1 VITSMPN
8 IPGLD
13 ELRSIKGTHPRSV
26 PPHMNQPY
34 IDMFMLNKE
43 KERLEKEGA
52 RLNIKIESVVGRL
65 REIEKEIERL
75 RREDKKVQ
83 KKKKFNWDEIW
94 MKIKGETDPEESDN
108 RKIET
113 GWKIKT
119 LNRKR

>member
-1 VITSMPN
+1 MPN

-13 ELRSIKGTHPRSV
+13 ELRSIKATHSRSV

-52 RLNIKIESVVGRL
+52 RLNIRIESVVGRL

-75 RREDKKVQ
+75 RREDKTVQ

-94 MKIKGETDPEESDN
+94 MRIKGETNPEEPDN

>member
-1 VITSMPN
+1 MPN
-8 IPGLD
+8 IPGI
-13 ELRSIKGTHPRSV
+13 EEIKCIKVSRSRSV
-26 PPHMNQPY
+26 PPYMNQPY

-52 RLNIKIESVVGRL
+52 RLNIRIESVVGRL

-94 MKIKGETDPEESDN
+94 MKIKGETNPEEPDN